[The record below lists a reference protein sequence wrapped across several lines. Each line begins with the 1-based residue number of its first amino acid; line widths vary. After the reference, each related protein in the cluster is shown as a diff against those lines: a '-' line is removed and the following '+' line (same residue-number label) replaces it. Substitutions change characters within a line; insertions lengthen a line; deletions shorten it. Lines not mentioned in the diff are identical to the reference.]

1 MIRTLWLSAFIVAGC
16 ATAMPPQP
24 AAQKGAESAGDPVT
38 DAHTDPDR
46 DNPSSKSKAAKPSSE
61 LESPST
67 PGAIRRAELAKV
79 LDASP
84 GFFLQHVQTE
94 PRFAHGRFHGW
105 RLVSFFPGDAR
116 FAGVDLQAGD
126 VVTRVNGKPIEEPD
140 QFMVVWTELRTSKEL
155 IVDVERAGAARTLRW
170 TIADK

>member
-1 MIRTLWLSAFIVAGC
+1 MTRTLLLCAFLVGGC
-16 ATAMPPQP
+16 ASQMPAQP

-38 DAHTDPDR
+38 SEHTDPDT
-46 DNPSSKSKAAKPSSE
+46 DNPSSKSKKQRAQQPSSDAR
-61 LESPST
+61 T
-67 PGAIRRAELAKV
+67 PGAIPRAELAKV

-84 GFFLQHVQTE
+84 GYFLQHVQTE
-94 PRFAHGRFHGW
+94 PRFAKGRFHGW

-126 VVTRVNGKPIEEPD
+126 VVTRVNGKPIEQPD
-140 QFMVVWTELRTSKEL
+140 QFMAVWTELRTSNEL
-155 IVDVERAGAARTLRW
+155 VVDVERAGAPHRLRW

>member
-1 MIRTLWLSAFIVAGC
+1 MMRTLLLSAFLVAGC
-16 ATAMPPQP
+16 ATAMPAQP
-24 AAQKGAESAGDPVT
+24 AAQKGAESGGDPVT

-46 DNPSSKSKAAKPSSE
+46 DNPSSKGKGAKPSSE
-61 LESPST
+61 LEPSLT

-84 GFFLQHVQTE
+84 GYFLQHVQTE

-105 RLVSFFPGDAR
+105 RVVSFFPGDSR
-116 FAGVDLQAGD
+116 FAGIDLQAGD
-126 VVTRVNGKPIEEPD
+126 VVTRVNGKPIEQPD
-140 QFMVVWTELRTSKEL
+140 QFMAVWTELRTSKEL

>member
-1 MIRTLWLSAFIVAGC
+1 
-16 ATAMPPQP
+16 MPAQP
-24 AAQKGAESAGDPVT
+24 AAQKGAESGGDPVT

-46 DNPSSKSKAAKPSSE
+46 DNPSSKKKPTSEAAP
-61 LESPST
+61 PAT
-67 PGAIRRAELAKV
+67 PGAIRHIELAKV

-84 GFFLQHVQTE
+84 GTFLQHVQTE

-105 RLVSFFPGDAR
+105 RVVSFYPGDAR

-126 VVTRVNGKPIEEPD
+126 VVTRVNGKPIEQPD
-140 QFMVVWTELRTSKEL
+140 QFMAVWTELRTSKEL
-155 IVDVERAGAARTLRW
+155 IVDVERAGAARILRW